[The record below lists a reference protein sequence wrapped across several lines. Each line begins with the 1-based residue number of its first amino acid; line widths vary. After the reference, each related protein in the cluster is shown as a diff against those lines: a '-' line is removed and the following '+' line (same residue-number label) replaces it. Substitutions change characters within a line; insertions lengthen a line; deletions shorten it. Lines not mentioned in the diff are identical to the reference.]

1 MPSLTLLNALSPE
14 AFVETLG
21 GVFEHSPWV
30 AQRAALARPFG
41 SLDDLHR
48 ALCAVVAA
56 AGPEAQLALIRA
68 HPDLAGRTARAGE
81 LTASSSAEQAGA
93 GLGSL
98 SEEEYRRFHELNDRY
113 RARFDFP
120 FILAVKGHSKA
131 SILAAFAA
139 RLPNTPDAERAL
151 ALEEIYRIAR
161 FRLEALTGVAP

>member
-1 MPSLTLLNALSPE
+1 MPSLASLNVLSPA
-14 AFVETLG
+14 AFVAALADI
-21 GVFEHSPWV
+21 FEGSPWV
-30 AQRAALARPFG
+30 AEGAVPARPFA
-41 SLDDLHR
+41 SVDELHR

-68 HPDLAGRTARAGE
+68 HPDLAGRAARAGE
-81 LTASSSAEQAGA
+81 LTAASSAEQAGA

-98 SEEEYRRFHELNDRY
+98 SEEEYGHFHELNDRY

-131 SILAAFAA
+131 SVLAAFEA
-139 RLPNTPDAERAL
+139 RLPNTPDAERAA

-161 FRLEALTGVAP
+161 FRLEARTGAAP